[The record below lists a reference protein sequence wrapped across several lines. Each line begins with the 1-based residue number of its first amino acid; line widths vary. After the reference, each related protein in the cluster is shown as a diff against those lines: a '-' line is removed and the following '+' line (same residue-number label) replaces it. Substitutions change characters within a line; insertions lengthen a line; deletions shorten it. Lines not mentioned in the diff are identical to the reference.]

1 FFCHCPAPGAKEKAA
16 VVANRSFPG
25 GMTPQ
30 SSFMVV
36 APLDRSRVAGLRE
49 LLASMNS
56 AQGQADP
63 ANPVLPFGQLE
74 TLHFARIV
82 LLDDQTM
89 DDITAYRMPR
99 VDYPLQLAF
108 LGDFDGDYNDFLS
121 ELNARGGAGLRRIF
135 SYCPDFSPD
144 TELIGWMRDHEHRP
158 STYYANW

>member
-1 FFCHCPAPGAKEKAA
+1 
-16 VVANRSFPG
+16 
-25 GMTPQ
+25 MTPQ

-108 LGDFDGDYNDFLS
+108 LGDFDGDYDDFLS
-121 ELNARGGAGLRRIF
+121 ELNARAGAGLRRARITW
-135 SYCPDFSPD
+135 SSRSNSPN
-144 TELIGWMRDHEHRP
+144 DHACQGQPRGVKGD
-158 STYYANW
+158 SASAISAT